1 MAAVA
6 LDQGPD
12 CAGSLAEDQV
22 AFPMAGRR
30 PVGRLGRSLAD
41 VDDVA
46 QLASVNCRG
55 LVLVETLA
63 VGFRPRRPVPVDG
76 SRWPRAQRVGGCRFG
91 RGVGGGLPV
100 DVGEVASSTSSRVP
114 QLAADAQRGAS
125 WYQRARTGGLVH
137 LDLTQSE
144 QLDLLRRYGPFTTDA
159 SVWVHGDPTPVI
171 ETGDSFGDL
180 PRFTYR
186 LDQAELDHVRALL
199 SEVGLTSSTLVPRRL
214 RATRT

>member
-1 MAAVA
+1 
-6 LDQGPD
+6 
-12 CAGSLAEDQV
+12 
-22 AFPMAGRR
+22 
-30 PVGRLGRSLAD
+30 
-41 VDDVA
+41 
-46 QLASVNCRG
+46 
-55 LVLVETLA
+55 
-63 VGFRPRRPVPVDG
+63 
-76 SRWPRAQRVGGCRFG
+76 
-91 RGVGGGLPV
+91 
-100 DVGEVASSTSSRVP
+100 VP

-199 SEVGLTSSTLVPRRL
+199 SEVGLTSSTLVPDDYARPGPSQAQSRQGEVGSGGRSNRPSFECRPQVAQAMSEPHEGL
-214 RATRT
+214 A

>member
-1 MAAVA
+1 
-6 LDQGPD
+6 
-12 CAGSLAEDQV
+12 
-22 AFPMAGRR
+22 
-30 PVGRLGRSLAD
+30 
-41 VDDVA
+41 
-46 QLASVNCRG
+46 
-55 LVLVETLA
+55 
-63 VGFRPRRPVPVDG
+63 
-76 SRWPRAQRVGGCRFG
+76 
-91 RGVGGGLPV
+91 
-100 DVGEVASSTSSRVP
+100 VASSSAGGRLPIWPWSR
-114 QLAADAQRGAS
+114 RWFT

-199 SEVGLTSSTLVPRRL
+199 SEVGLTSSTLVPDDYARPGPSQAQSRQGEVGSGGRSNRPSFECRPQVAQAMSEPHEGL
-214 RATRT
+214 A